1 MENAVYV
8 VHDGR
13 FAVFSISAFV
23 AGFAG
28 LILHQLSFSSPRDEC
43 QFSRMV

>member
-23 AGFAG
+23 ADFAR
-28 LILHQLSFSSPRDEC
+28 LILHQLSFSRRFFTISTL
-43 QFSRMV
+43 VT